1 MKQRETE
8 THAVPSAF
16 LKPITIGGN
25 GGFREWGLLSKY
37 LGMWL

>member
-25 GGFREWGLLSKY
+25 VGEWGLLSKY